1 VKPAVVVLFFQFVK
15 IDLIFVT
22 VICAGSATWNK
33 PHDRNERK
41 PMLDIASVKSSNID
55 ITINACKISILY
67 PTNQE
72 IDNKNKS
79 IYFVLCSLTDS
90 KHFFVQFHRF
100 YFILVESHR
109 ILLFLQMHLPVTAV
123 MSFEKDGAIGRSTT
137 LRNKRHCTLCFWL
150 LERRKLKPLIKD
162 KCRGDAYGCV
172 YDTQPECAEGL
183 VPSSTLLGA
192 LYILPRVSNLSVL
205 SIRHFLRP
213 K

>member
-1 VKPAVVVLFFQFVK
+1 MKPAVVVLFFQFVK

-90 KHFFVQFHRF
+90 KLFFRTISQILFHNMTPTGVEHNFSMQQFFHK
-100 YFILVESHR
+100 YFCHILFFSIFVS
-109 ILLFLQMHLPVTAV
+109 
-123 MSFEKDGAIGRSTT
+123 SS
-137 LRNKRHCTLCFWL
+137 
-150 LERRKLKPLIKD
+150 RRKWCNSHWD
-162 KCRGDAYGCV
+162 
-172 YDTQPECAEGL
+172 
-183 VPSSTLLGA
+183 S
-192 LYILPRVSNLSVL
+192 
-205 SIRHFLRP
+205 H
-213 K
+213 